1 MTKINPRVGDQVI
14 AHDTL
19 DIINDCVGVILNIE
33 NTYPTKKDYE
43 NKTNSESAYV
53 CKFDRGTFVLKLN
66 QIKKEKKNEK

>member
-33 NTYPTKKDYE
+33 KTYPTKKDYE
-43 NKTNSESAYV
+43 NKTNSEIAYV
-53 CKFDRGTFVLKLN
+53 CKFDRGSFVLKLN
-66 QIKKEKKNEK
+66 QIKRRVK